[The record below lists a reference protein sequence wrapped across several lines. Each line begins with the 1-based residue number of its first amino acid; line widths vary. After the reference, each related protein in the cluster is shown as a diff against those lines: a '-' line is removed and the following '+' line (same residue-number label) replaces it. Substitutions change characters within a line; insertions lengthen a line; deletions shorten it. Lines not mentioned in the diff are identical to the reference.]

1 MPYHGEELLHDEQRD
16 EPVWSLAWTGQS
28 WVTTTMLVA
37 PNPPPS
43 PACCC
48 CSACAAFVHAPTKHI
63 PFFFLF
69 LACCCPFG
77 HVFSAAAAAA
87 LIFCHAPL
95 PADCPPLASLSLP
108 PVCPCA
114 SWTSVYVGGFM
125 SSLRE
130 MCVADEGK
138 HCPVSCLL
146 PAPACCPFL
155 SPAPSPLSMHNVL
168 ASFEIYVALV
178 SWFIFWWP
186 LFTSMTINCHCPSV
200 FMSLGHE

>member
-37 PNPPPS
+37 PLPPL
-43 PACCC
+43 ACCC

-77 HVFSAAAAAA
+77 HVFSAAAAA

-138 HCPVSCLL
+138 HCPVSCPLPLL
-146 PAPACCPFL
+146 TPSASCPF
-155 SPAPSPLSMHNVL
+155 PPVYAQ
-168 ASFEIYVALV
+168 
-178 SWFIFWWP
+178 
-186 LFTSMTINCHCPSV
+186 CP
-200 FMSLGHE
+200 G

>member
-28 WVTTTMLVA
+28 WVTTTMLVVPLSLLPLPLLVVVA
-37 PNPPPS
+37 LLVLHLSTHPLNT
-43 PACCC
+43 
-48 CSACAAFVHAPTKHI
+48 FH
-63 PFFFLF
+63 FFLF

-77 HVFSAAAAAA
+77 HVFSAAAA

-146 PAPACCPFL
+146 LPPSSSCLLPLSASCPF
-155 SPAPSPLSMHNVL
+155 PPVYAQ
-168 ASFEIYVALV
+168 
-178 SWFIFWWP
+178 
-186 LFTSMTINCHCPSV
+186 CP
-200 FMSLGHE
+200 G